1 MRALRAAASL
11 LAFGLLVGAGRS
23 ASAGTPPGEDSAII
37 GETSG
42 LTSSVCS
49 LGPAILQ
56 RIARGVRP
64 DRGGDIQLVPRE
76 PNFVS
81 GGLSHAGPW
90 DYLQRVPMLWYGPGY
105 VRPGSYDEPVTLADI
120 APTAG
125 ALLRYRFDAPDGRVL
140 TDALQPGSEGPL
152 PRLFVTLVWD
162 AAGREVL
169 DTWPRDWPYLR
180 SLIRKGAWFENATVG
195 ASPSNTPPSHAIIG
209 TGAYPDRTGVVDEY
223 VSFGPVLEKPYDRG
237 PGSLLAPTFA
247 DLYDRALDNR
257 PIVGTVATLDPHVG
271 MMSHGSMWGGGDRD
285 IAVTRQLEGSVKGGT
300 EGLSWNLTSA
310 MAPFYRLPSYV
321 NDIPGFKQDIA
332 SLDRA
337 DGQLD
342 GRWRQNSIS
351 QLANGFDTPA
361 RTPYQTRLIEE
372 IVRAEGFG
380 RDRVPDLLYLN
391 YKAIDTIGHIFSVNS
406 SEMRDALGAQDP
418 DLRSLVAFLD
428 EHVGEGRWA
437 MVLIADHGH
446 QYDPAVSGAFQ
457 IGIDQVEAAIEERFG
472 DGEGTPLVEWVRPT
486 EVWLDTQELARSGH
500 DLAEVSQFVAG
511 LTQAQTQKPGVPIEP
526 GHANDRVF
534 QAVFPSAMLA
544 SNPCPEG
551 AS

>member
-1 MRALRAAASL
+1 MAFVL
-11 LAFGLLVGAGRS
+11 LAGASQS
-23 ASAGTPPGEDSAII
+23 ASAGLTPERGSSVLGDTGA
-37 GETSG
+37 
-42 LTSSVCS
+42 LTSAVCS
-49 LGPAILQ
+49 LGPTILQ

-125 ALLRYRFDAPDGRVL
+125 ALVRYRFDAPDGRVL
-140 TDALQPGSEGPL
+140 TDALQPEQDRAL

-162 AAGREVL
+162 AAGRNVL

-180 SLIRKGAWFENATVG
+180 SLARKGAWFENATVG

-237 PGSLLAPTFA
+237 PGSLLVPTFA
-247 DLYDRALDNR
+247 DLYDRAHDNR

-300 EGLSWNLTSA
+300 EGLSWNLTSS

-321 NDIPGFKQDIA
+321 NDIPGFKQDIS

-342 GRWRQNSIS
+342 GMWRQNSIS

-406 SEMRDALGAQDP
+406 SEMKDAIAAQDP

-428 EHVGEGRWA
+428 DQVGEGRWA

-457 IGIDQVEAAIEERFG
+457 IGIDQVEAGIEKRF
-472 DGEGTPLVEWVRPT
+472 DDADETPLVEWMRPT
-486 EVWLDTQELARSGH
+486 EVWLDTQELARNGH
-500 DLAEVSQFVAG
+500 DLAEVSQFVAD

-544 SNPCPEG
+544 TLPCLEG

>member
-1 MRALRAAASL
+1 VRVVRAAASL
-11 LAFGLLVGAGRS
+11 MVFGLLAGAGRS
-23 ASAGTPPGEDSAII
+23 ASAGTPSAQDPAIV
-37 GETSG
+37 GDTSG
-42 LTSSVCS
+42 LESSVCS
-49 LGPAILQ
+49 LGPSILQ
-56 RIARGVRP
+56 RIAHGVRP

-90 DYLQRVPMLWYGPGY
+90 DYLQRVPMLWYGPGFI
-105 VRPGSYDEPVTLADI
+105 RPGSYDEPVTLADV

-140 TDALQPGSEGPL
+140 ADALQPGSDGVL

-169 DTWPRDWPYLR
+169 DTWPRDWPYLK
-180 SLIRKGAWFENATVG
+180 SLIQKGAWFENATVG

-223 VSFGPVLEKPYDRG
+223 VSFGPTLEKPYDRG
-237 PGSLLAPTFA
+237 PGALLMPTFA
-247 DLYDRALDNR
+247 DLYDRAHDNR
-257 PIVGTVATLDPHVG
+257 PVVGTVATLDPHVG

-321 NDIPGFKQDIA
+321 NDIPGFKQDISA
-332 SLDRA
+332 LDRA

-342 GRWRQNSIS
+342 GKWRQNSIS

-380 RDRVPDLLYLN
+380 RDRIPDLLYLN

-406 SEMRDALGAQDP
+406 VEMKDALDAQDP

-428 EHVGEGRWA
+428 EQVGEGRWA

-457 IGIDQVEAAIEERFG
+457 IGIDQVQAAIEKRFG
-472 DGEGTPLVEWVRPT
+472 DGGESPLVQWVRPT
-486 EVWLDTQELARSGH
+486 EVWLDTAELARNGH
-500 DLAEVSQFVAG
+500 DLSEVSRFVEG
-511 LTQAQTQKPGVPIEP
+511 LTEAQTQKPGVPIEP

-544 SNPCPEG
+544 AHPCPGG